1 MRKVNLILFII
12 IISTPVI
19 SHLSCTGVKSD
30 TVQEEH
36 IQSISSIDQFN
47 AIIEHSG
54 NRLIAF
60 NLYADW
66 CMPCHVLEPVLNEIA
81 KENTSKISI
90 YKINADQFPQ
100 IIEAFGVNGIPF
112 VVFIKNKKAI
122 YALMGV
128 QPKESYLKIINSYAD
143 TSSGKIEEPE
153 GKKIEG
159 LKIKLKP
166 SDTNKHSLLRCY
178 QKAVLKKINPS
189 HKERN

>member
-1 MRKVNLILFII
+1 MKKVVDNLLILLL
-12 IISTPVI
+12 TMPVVAQ
-19 SHLSCTGVKSD
+19 LNCTGAKSETAKD
-30 TVQEEH
+30 EY
-36 IQSISSIDQFN
+36 IQAISSIEQFN

-54 NRLIAF
+54 NKLIAI

-90 YKINADQFPQ
+90 YKVNADQFPQ

-128 QPKESYLKIINSYAD
+128 QSKESYLKIINSYAD
-143 TSSGKIEEPE
+143 TSSEKVQEPD
-153 GKKIEG
+153 GKKVEG
-159 LKIKLKP
+159 LKIKFN
-166 SDTNKHSLLRCY
+166 SY
-178 QKAVLKKINPS
+178 QYFLDNLYYPGL
-189 HKERN
+189 